1 MLNELKDVSF
11 QLKFIRTVT
20 LEIRHFKGGIIH
32 YLMRCPEA
40 LASLTQFVPGMV
52 TNDSLCPE
60 ELACLHWNLQ
70 LWVSLHTLFLTLK
83 LLPVLQSPEIRLER
97 PEIVCGSSF

>member
-1 MLNELKDVSF
+1 MSF

-52 TNDSLCPE
+52 MNDNLCPE

-70 LWVSLHTLFLTLK
+70 LAMGIFTY
-83 LLPVLQSPEIRLER
+83 
-97 PEIVCGSSF
+97 SFFNFKITACATVT

>member
-1 MLNELKDVSF
+1 M
-11 QLKFIRTVT
+11 
-20 LEIRHFKGGIIH
+20 FKGGIIH
-32 YLMRCPEA
+32 YLIRCPKA

-52 TNDSLCPE
+52 MNDSLCPE

-70 LWVSLHTLFLTLK
+70 LAMGIFTYFFLTLK

-97 PEIVCGSSF
+97 SEIVCGSSF